1 MNWEA
6 FKENENNKRYVQAF
20 DRREKLVLEIDRRK
34 VRYKGRDWL
43 DLSDY
48 DKRKFEN
55 KLFIQFAEHRK
66 PLVYL
71 YV

>member
-1 MNWEA
+1 MNWDA
-6 FKENENNKRYVQAF
+6 WRENTNNERHIQLHG
-20 DRREKLVLEIDRRK
+20 RQGKLVLEIERK
-34 VRYKGRDWL
+34 EVTYNGRKWL
-43 DLSDY
+43 DLSTH

-55 KLFIQFAEHRK
+55 KLFMQYAHYKR

>member
-1 MNWEA
+1 MNWNA
-6 FKENENNKRYVQAF
+6 FAENENNKRYVQAF
-20 DRREKLVLEIDRRK
+20 DRQGKLVLEIDRKKVVHNGRK
-34 VRYKGRDWL
+34 WL

-55 KLFIQFAEHRK
+55 KLFMQYADQRK
-66 PLVYL
+66 PLEFL